1 MSHNRL
7 EAFFSVALLACAA
20 VSIGSILLIA
30 VFVSAPGLPLMMRIG
45 PLSFLLGT
53 EWAPLSGTFG
63 ILPMIAGSVM
73 VTLGCLLLAVPLG
86 VACAVYL
93 AEFAPS
99 SIAGVVRIALLV
111 LSGIPSVVYGFYGL
125 VVIVPAIREHLG
137 GSGMSVLAGSVVLAI
152 MVLPTIATISED
164 AIKAVPGE
172 YREGSMALGATRWE
186 TVARVVAPAA
196 RSGIIASVVLGM
208 GRAIGETMALIMVTG
223 NSPRFPARITDM
235 TRTLT
240 GNIALEMGYAG
251 GDHQRALFAT
261 GMVLLVFIMIVNS
274 VAIAVSKAGDRRGKP

>member
-1 MSHNRL
+1 
-7 EAFFSVALLACAA
+7 
-20 VSIGSILLIA
+20 
-30 VFVSAPGLPLMMRIG
+30 
-45 PLSFLLGT
+45 
-53 EWAPLSGTFG
+53 
-63 ILPMIAGSVM
+63 
-73 VTLGCLLLAVPLG
+73 
-86 VACAVYL
+86 
-93 AEFAPS
+93 
-99 SIAGVVRIALLV
+99 IALLV

-125 VVIVPAIREHLG
+125 VVIVPTIREHLG

-196 RSGIIASVVLGM
+196 RSGITASVVLGM

-223 NSPRFPARITDM
+223 NSPRFPTRITDM

-274 VAIAVSKAGDRRGKP
+274 VAIAVSKAGDRRGK